1 MIHEFVGHREQYN
14 TIPVSVVDFSFD
26 YSRTPVAARICPPF
40 RPDPS
45 IHQVFCTHT
54 HDSLEILF
62 LRKGA
67 MHVELNQDCI
77 QLKEG
82 ELLIINPFDIHGG
95 IIHPEDKYVS
105 YSCLMLELKSYML
118 DFKGNILDRIL
129 SGILEGALRFDAKL
143 DAEHTSTARLINII
157 DQLQSEYES
166 SMDALTASSE
176 CRLMS
181 GVYSL
186 LSELVPLAFEAPSA
200 FVKGHDVL
208 FIRSVNQYICENY
221 ASQITIEAICSAL
234 GFGERNFYR
243 LFRQN
248 FGTTFI
254 SYLREYR
261 IQRALRD
268 YSASNLPITEIA
280 AAVGFTDYCYF
291 SRSFRRMTGVSPS
304 AYFKG

>member
-1 MIHEFVGHREQYN
+1 
-14 TIPVSVVDFSFD
+14 
-26 YSRTPVAARICPPF
+26 
-40 RPDPS
+40 
-45 IHQVFCTHT
+45 
-54 HDSLEILF
+54 
-62 LRKGA
+62 

-77 QLKEG
+77 PLKEG

-118 DFKGNILDRIL
+118 DFKGNLLDRLL
-129 SGILEGALRFDAKL
+129 SGILEGAMRFEAKL

-157 DQLQSEYES
+157 DRLQSDYES

-186 LSELVPLAFEAPSA
+186 LSELAPLAFEAPSA

-221 ASQITIEAICSAL
+221 ASQITVEDICSAL